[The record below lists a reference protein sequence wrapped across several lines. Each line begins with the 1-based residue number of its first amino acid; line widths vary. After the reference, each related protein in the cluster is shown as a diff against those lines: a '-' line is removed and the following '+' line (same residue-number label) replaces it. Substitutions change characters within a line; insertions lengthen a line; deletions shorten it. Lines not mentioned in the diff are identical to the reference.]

1 METITLQRYMKK
13 LRELNFISPS
23 PYFTDSLTS
32 LILSI
37 QPIGS
42 VTLAPNHGI
51 EMHTQTPSNGRGRH
65 MEKLPHTLQTG
76 PESMSARTHTP
87 NQIKLSKG
95 HVHTGLEKIDACG
108 C

>member
-23 PYFTDSLTS
+23 PYFTDSLTF

-42 VTLAPNHGI
+42 VTLAPNHGN

-65 MEKLPHTLQTG
+65 MEKAT
-76 PESMSARTHTP
+76 THTSNRTGKHVGTYTYPEP
-87 NQIKLSKG
+87 N
-95 HVHTGLEKIDACG
+95 
-108 C
+108 